1 MILSPA
7 KINLSLKVKEKLKNG
22 YHKLSSHLVFL
33 DLYDRI
39 SIKSSN
45 HNTFKLTG
53 PYKNLLEQ
61 NSGDTLVSKSI
72 DFCRE
77 IDLAN
82 KNYNITL
89 EKNIPISAGL
99 GGGSSNSAS
108 IIRFFLKGRNIS
120 NYKNVIKNS
129 KLLGAD
135 VPACIHSRPLLAEGI
150 GEKISFIDFNRKLD
164 IGIVLINPN
173 VSLSTKNVFENFRL
187 PKKPNLGG
195 KILKINTLEDFL
207 EISNVGNDLEETAI
221 KLVPEIQLILNFL
234 SFNDD
239 CLHFG
244 MSGSGPTCY
253 GIFKN
258 IKTAKNFKIKVMS
271 LKNFK
276 SYWFWAGGLMSSK
289 KRSLILPIK

>member
-7 KINLSLKVKEKLKNG
+7 KINLSIKVKKKLKNG
-22 YHKLSSHLVFL
+22 YHKLSSHLIFL

-45 HNTFKLTG
+45 HNTLKITG

-72 DFCRE
+72 DFCRK
-77 IDLAN
+77 INLTN
-82 KNYNITL
+82 KNYDITL

-108 IIRFFLKGRNIS
+108 IIRFFLRGKKIS
-120 NYKNVIKNS
+120 NHKNAIKDS

-135 VPACIHSRPLLAEGI
+135 VPACIHSRPLFAEGI
-150 GEKISFIDFNRKLD
+150 GEKISFINFNQKLD

-173 VSLSTKNVFENFRL
+173 VPLSTRNVFENFRL
-187 PKKPNLGG
+187 PNKLYSGK
-195 KILKINTLEDFL
+195 KILNIDAIEDFL
-207 EISNVGNDLEETAI
+207 EISNIGNDLEETAI

-234 SFNDD
+234 SFNND

-258 IKTAKNFKIKVMS
+258 IRAAKNFKIEIMA

-276 SYWFWAGGLMSSK
+276 SYWFWAGGLMPSI